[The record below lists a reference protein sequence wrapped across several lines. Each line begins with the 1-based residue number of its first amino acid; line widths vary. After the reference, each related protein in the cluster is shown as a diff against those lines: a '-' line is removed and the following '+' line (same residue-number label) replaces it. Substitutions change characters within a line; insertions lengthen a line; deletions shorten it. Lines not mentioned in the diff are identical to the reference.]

1 MGFSLFAELEKMEI
15 MTLPNW
21 FLTVAIIISV
31 STVFILIF
39 VPEVRQTGQKSE
51 DRKLTEDVESVD
63 NDDEY
68 SHLSPWQVL
77 KAIFV
82 VIFKKRNIILY
93 RKCIDNRTYRTGSD
107 Y

>member
-63 NDDEY
+63 NDAEY
-68 SHLSPWQVL
+68 SHLSESVCNSQFCLWEQVGTML
-77 KAIFV
+77 
-82 VIFKKRNIILY
+82 
-93 RKCIDNRTYRTGSD
+93 
-107 Y
+107 